1 MITVA
6 RVRTKIKTAN
16 IGRMKDFVPKD
27 LTTCFVN
34 AKYLVRFAFQVGIFR
49 HHVHQP
55 LYIYIYIYQ
64 FVFLR
69 CTLYCYY
76 IIVFISFNW
85 CIYSISECVNKYYSC
100 DAWAAYGFC
109 ERLQGYMTKH
119 CAKACNT
126 CGKIV
131 TTRKT
136 TPKPTTQATTRAT
149 TQATTR
155 ATTQATTKPTTRATT
170 KPTTRATT
178 KPTTQAT
185 TPKTTSEPQAITLP
199 TKKFTGIGRVY
210 IQLYM
215 T

>member
-1 MITVA
+1 MLTMCPKSCDNCGPCEDKDKDCEYWKDEGFC
-6 RVRTKIKTAN
+6 TKRPDYMFRKCKVSCQICIPGRN
-16 IGRMKDFVPKD
+16 ISTPCAPTF
-27 LTTCFVN
+27 
-34 AKYLVRFAFQVGIFR
+34 
-49 HHVHQP
+49 
-55 LYIYIYIYQ
+55 IYIYIYQ

-69 CTLYCYY
+69 CTLHCYY

-149 TQATTR
+149 TQATT
-155 ATTQATTKPTTRATT
+155 